1 MALSK
6 NLVQRTVFGALL
18 VAIIVTCVLWCPQSF
33 FVLVAT
39 IMAGSVIEFNHL
51 TSKGEK
57 RLLFDG
63 CLFCAVLLFVAVK
76 NFVLSDTNVLNQV
89 SPMFLFC
96 FYGLAVMVYAIV
108 QLFNKEGNALSR
120 LAYFALCQLWIAL
133 PCCML
138 YYLEFYNGF
147 TPYITLACF
156 LAIWS
161 NDTFAYCAGSLFGKH
176 KMFERISPKK
186 TWEGFVG
193 GAVGAMVVIG
203 IFSHFVESTLPLWSW
218 VGLAAV
224 VVVFG
229 TFGDLLESMLKRTL
243 GVKDS
248 GNVIP
253 GHGGMLDRFDSMLL
267 AVPAACIYLYLIS
280 FFI

>member
-18 VAIIVTCVLWCPQSF
+18 VAFIVTCVLWCPQSF
-33 FVLVAT
+33 FALVA
-39 IMAGSVIEFNHL
+39 IVMAGSMIEFNHL

-57 RLLFDG
+57 HLIFDG
-63 CLFCAVLLFVAVK
+63 ALFCAVLLFVAVK
-76 NFVLSDTNVLNQV
+76 NFVLTDSNVINQV
-89 SPMFLFC
+89 SPMFLFA
-96 FYGLAVMVYAIV
+96 FYGLAVMLFAIA
-108 QLFNKEGNALSR
+108 QLFHKGGNPIDR
-120 LAYFALCQLWIAL
+120 LAYFALSQLWIAL
-133 PCCML
+133 PCCLL
-138 YYLEFYNGF
+138 YYLEFFNGF

-161 NDTFAYCAGSLFGKH
+161 NDTFAYCAGSLLGKH

-193 GAVGAMVVIG
+193 GAVGAMAVIG
-203 IFSHFVESTLPLWSW
+203 IFSHFVDSTLPLWVW
-218 VGLAAV
+218 LGLAV
-224 VVVFG
+224 VVVIFG

-267 AVPAACIYLYLIS
+267 AVPAACIYLYLVS